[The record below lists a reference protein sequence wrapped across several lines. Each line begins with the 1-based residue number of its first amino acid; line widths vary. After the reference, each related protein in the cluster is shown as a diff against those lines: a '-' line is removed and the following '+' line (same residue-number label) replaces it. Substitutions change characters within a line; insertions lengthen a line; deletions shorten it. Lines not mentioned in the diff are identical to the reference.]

1 MRWGLNKG
9 EYRRDEA
16 DPHEGE
22 ERREEVIRTKHGK
35 DNSEEVTRFNMK
47 LKVDKRG
54 YVHDPITTKTKK
66 PRTIGPTG

>member
-1 MRWGLNKG
+1 MSWGLNKG
-9 EYRRDEA
+9 NTGEMKLFRMKERRDV
-16 DPHEGE
+16 D
-22 ERREEVIRTKHGK
+22 TKHGK